1 MKPPSAPGVGP
12 AAAHPAAQTDSSA
25 DVGAAERK
33 RLDDVFGEV
42 LPDVTSDERDPSDS
56 AGFSED
62 WYRQNRPPHHG

>member
-1 MKPPSAPGVGP
+1 M
-12 AAAHPAAQTDSSA
+12 

-42 LPDVTSDERDPSDS
+42 LPDLTSDERDPSDS

-62 WYRQNRPPHHG
+62 WYRHNRPPHHG